1 VILVR
6 GMIRANFLDTTTR
19 EDLIALVRDGK
30 AETRL
35 TRRAN
40 ALLLLDD
47 GMSCEAVAKVLY
59 MDDDT
64 IRYWYKLYR
73 ENGLLWLADFGY
85 KGRLCELTAS
95 QQEELKNWVTQTLP
109 RTTTMVG
116 EWIEKS
122 YGISYTRSALIK
134 LLNRVG
140 MEYRKPKV
148 IPSKLDPEK
157 QKAFIEGYE
166 NLLNNLGDDET
177 VVFADAVH
185 PTHEVRP
192 AGCWAPNDK
201 KVVVEQT
208 SGRQRLNIHGA
219 IDLETGKT
227 RMIEVLTVDAVST
240 IALLMAIALMYPSKK
255 LIHVFL
261 DNAKYHHALM
271 VQQWLA
277 RPGCRIKVHY
287 IPTYCP
293 HLDPIE
299 RLWGLMHRNVTHNR
313 SHATYNDFC
322 KSVLHFLREEVPKN
336 WALFCD
342 SVTDNFRIINPADFR
357 VLKA

>member
-1 VILVR
+1 
-6 GMIRANFLDTTTR
+6 MIRANFLDAATR
-19 EDLIALVRDGK
+19 EELIALVRDGK

-64 IRYWYKLYR
+64 IRYWHKLYR
-73 ENGLLWLADFGY
+73 ENGLRWLADFGY
-85 KGRLCELTAS
+85 KGRLCELTDS

-116 EWIEKS
+116 EWIERS
-122 YGISYTRSALIK
+122 YGITYTRSALVK
-134 LLNRVG
+134 LLNRMG

-148 IPSKLDPEK
+148 IPSKLNPEK

-166 NLLNNLGDDET
+166 NLLNNLGDDES

-185 PTHEVRP
+185 PTYEVRP
-192 AGCWAPNDK
+192 AGCWAPKDK

-219 IDLETGKT
+219 IDLETGNT
-227 RMIEVLTVDAVST
+227 RMIEVLTVDALST
-240 IALLMAIALMYPSKK
+240 IALLIAIAFMYPTKR

-271 VQQWLA
+271 VEQWLA

-313 SHATYNDFC
+313 SYATYNDFC
-322 KSVLHFLREEVPKN
+322 NSVLHFLRQEVPKN